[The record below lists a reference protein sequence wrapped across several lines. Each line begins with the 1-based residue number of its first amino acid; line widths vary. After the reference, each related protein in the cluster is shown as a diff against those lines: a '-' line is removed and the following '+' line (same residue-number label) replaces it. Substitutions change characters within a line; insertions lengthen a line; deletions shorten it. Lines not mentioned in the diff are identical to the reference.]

1 MTFDE
6 RVTDIKPHGF
16 TDRQSRFLVTVMLHS
31 GVCMVR
37 QYCAFSNTVR
47 GQKTQNFFGS
57 LVARKYATVSL
68 DAHRKVRLF
77 HVQHRGLYEA
87 IGAPHLRSTLS

>member
-6 RVTDIKPHGF
+6 RVTAIKPHGF

-37 QYCAFSNTVR
+37 QYCAFSNIVR
-47 GQKTQNFFGS
+47 GQKTQDFFGS

-68 DAHRKVRLF
+68 DAHRA
-77 HVQHRGLYEA
+77 HSTHRDQSVHSIVITWTTA
-87 IGAPHLRSTLS
+87 S